1 MRNMLKPYVVV
12 EASSA
17 EEALRKFRE
26 YNRGAGLLIADV
38 LQVLLARVHVHL
50 SWVSCFAPS
59 RVTFSF
65 DPTES
70 FLVTF

>member
-38 LQVLLARVHVHL
+38 TLPVSSGVKVALVLR
-50 SWVSCFAPS
+50 
-59 RVTFSF
+59 
-65 DPTES
+65 
-70 FLVTF
+70 LVKPKLPACGIRFWNRYGS